1 MGYSPWGGKELDT
14 TAVSEH
20 ACTHALYSPNDR
32 IQCLH
37 FCLSLICSFCNIC
50 THILK
55 TISPIGTGVR
65 YCLHVVYV
73 FSLVSW
79 SPLLILLSFCAV
91 RCCAVLSHF
100 SRVRLFVTLRTVAQQ
115 DPPSMGFSGKEYW
128 SGLPCSSA
136 TGLPDLGIEPLSL
149 MSPALAGGFFT
160 TRATWEALLFSPV

>member
-55 TISPIGTGVR
+55 TISPIGTGT
-65 YCLHVVYV
+65 
-73 FSLVSW
+73 VSMW
-79 SPLLILLSFCAV
+79 PPTSSVLFLGLLC
-91 RCCAVLSHF
+91 
-100 SRVRLFVTLRTVAQQ
+100 
-115 DPPSMGFSGKEYW
+115 
-128 SGLPCSSA
+128 
-136 TGLPDLGIEPLSL
+136 
-149 MSPALAGGFFT
+149 
-160 TRATWEALLFSPV
+160 